1 MRLKM
6 KFEVHEVKTIS
17 IHKSYHGWPT
27 ITRTKTGELLVVSSA
42 GREHH
47 ICPFGEVQ
55 LIRSNDNGQTWS
67 EPEIIVNGPLDDRDA
82 GILQTSKGTVLV
94 NWFTS
99 LAWMDTLK
107 AHETQGSKA
116 PMSDHLGKKFTDG
129 FFSRCR
135 KIRSLLSDDII
146 RSELGTWIICSSDG
160 GHTWSDKIDC
170 GVGSPHR
177 PTELAGGRLLFVGNA
192 KVADSSNGAPYAPM
206 LIASES
212 CDDGCSWRRIGE
224 IPQRPGDSS
233 GTYHEPHAVQAPDG
247 RIIVHIRNHSE
258 QDGGCILQSESSD
271 GGQTFSIPRNTG
283 LIGHPAHLLVM
294 RDGRLL
300 TTYGYRSDPYGN
312 RASISEDGGRTWGE
326 PVILDEKN
334 GSRDIGY
341 PSTVELDAD
350 SFLSVWYEQLPG
362 DEMSS
367 LQAAH
372 WTI

>member
-116 PMSDHLGKKFTDG
+116 PMSDHLGKIYT
-129 FFSRCR
+129 
-135 KIRSLLSDDII
+135 
-146 RSELGTWIICSSDG
+146 T
-160 GHTWSDKIDC
+160 
-170 GVGSPHR
+170 
-177 PTELAGGRLLFVGNA
+177 
-192 KVADSSNGAPYAPM
+192 
-206 LIASES
+206 
-212 CDDGCSWRRIGE
+212 GE
-224 IPQRPGDSS
+224 WAE
-233 GTYHEPHAVQAPDG
+233 T
-247 RIIVHIRNHSE
+247 
-258 QDGGCILQSESSD
+258 
-271 GGQTFSIPRNTG
+271 TG
-283 LIGHPAHLLVM
+283 LVFI
-294 RDGRLL
+294 
-300 TTYGYRSDPYGN
+300 
-312 RASISEDGGRTWGE
+312 
-326 PVILDEKN
+326 
-334 GSRDIGY
+334 
-341 PSTVELDAD
+341 
-350 SFLSVWYEQLPG
+350 Q
-362 DEMSS
+362 
-367 LQAAH
+367 
-372 WTI
+372 